1 MKIVDETHW
10 NVLKYIAHVER
21 GDLLN
26 QLNCERQFESTMTV
40 IQNFSSNGLTKINI
54 RILL

>member
-1 MKIVDETHW
+1 MKIDDETHW
-10 NVLKYIAHVER
+10 NVLKYIAHAEC
-21 GDLLN
+21 GDHLN
-26 QLNCERQFESTMTV
+26 QLNCERQFETTMNI

>member
-21 GDLLN
+21 GDHLN
-26 QLNCERQFESTMTV
+26 QLNCERQFETTMNV
-40 IQNFSSNGLTKINI
+40 IQNLSSNGLTQINF